1 MTILWLKAFHVFF
14 MVAWFAG
21 IFYLPRLF
29 VYHAENNA
37 NQDLTGDSGSS
48 KSADNSA
55 SSADNSPNSANT
67 TAISHTSETL
77 KVMERRL
84 LYFVTPFAL
93 FTLVFGVWLII
104 EYGSAWFRA
113 SHWLHAKLLLVV
125 FLYLYH
131 AYCFKLLS
139 DFKHNRNTRS
149 AKFYRI
155 FNEVP
160 VLILLAIIILAIVK
174 PF

>member
-1 MTILWLKAFHVFF
+1 MTTILWLKALHIGF

-29 VYHAENNA
+29 VYHAENEDAATN
-37 NQDLTGDSGSS
+37 
-48 KSADNSA
+48 
-55 SSADNSPNSANT
+55 
-67 TAISHTSETL
+67 ETF

-84 LYFVTPFAL
+84 LFFVTPFAL
-93 FTLVFGVWLII
+93 LTLIFGVAII
-104 EYGSAWFRA
+104 MIYGAEWFRQ
-113 SHWLHAKLLLVV
+113 SGWLHTKLLLVT

-131 AYCFKLLS
+131 GYCFKLLS
-139 DFKHNRNTRS
+139 DFKHDRNTRS

-160 VLILLAIIILAIVK
+160 VLILFAIVILAVVK
-174 PF
+174 PY

>member
-1 MTILWLKAFHVFF
+1 MTTILWLKALHIGF

-29 VYHAENNA
+29 VYHAENKDVATN
-37 NQDLTGDSGSS
+37 
-48 KSADNSA
+48 
-55 SSADNSPNSANT
+55 
-67 TAISHTSETL
+67 ETF

-84 LYFVTPFAL
+84 LFFVTPFAL
-93 FTLVFGVWLII
+93 LTLIFGVAII
-104 EYGSAWFRA
+104 MIYGAEWFRQ
-113 SHWLHAKLLLVV
+113 SGWLHTKLLLVT

-131 AYCFKLLS
+131 GYCFKLLS
-139 DFKHNRNTRS
+139 DFKHDRNTRS

-160 VLILLAIIILAIVK
+160 VLILFAIVILAVVK
-174 PF
+174 PY